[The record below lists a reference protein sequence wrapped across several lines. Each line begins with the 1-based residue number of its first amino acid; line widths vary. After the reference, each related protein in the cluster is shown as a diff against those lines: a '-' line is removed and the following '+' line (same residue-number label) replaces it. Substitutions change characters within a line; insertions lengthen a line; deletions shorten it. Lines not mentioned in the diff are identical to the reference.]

1 MTENQNKY
9 EYYFVHLSEKLNSK
23 TRGVCQGY
31 ENTRL
36 FCYYINIHKHGTHF
50 VRNFVVSICI
60 LLLMIHFRRFCF
72 TIVLVAVSATGI
84 LAQLK
89 GNKVLEKRREV
100 STRRTGSGLVSV
112 KGDVIFDIKNVDI
125 THFPEMSV
133 IFSAVNNRNVFVRTL
148 QKEDI
153 LVLENSIQR
162 PILSLDL
169 INSSNRVPID
179 IVFVIDE
186 TGSMQPFIDAVKDN
200 IKKFSGRLRSQ
211 GFDYQLGLVRFT
223 DEITWSSPD
232 LTDDVAMFEQ
242 WVGVIQAAG
251 GGDIPENALEAMKAA
266 TNIKYRPIAIKL
278 AILVTDAPCFERNKP
293 GDGTTDFTMKEMG
306 DFLFER
312 ELRLYAITPKEMTQY
327 HEMAVLTEG
336 ASFDIGAPFDSVLTQ
351 VAGDITSLYALRYLS
366 QSTLAPDSV
375 RIDILRSDDRSPL
388 TSRKMI
394 ALEEG
399 KRFVFEDLLFGPN
412 QAALATEFVP
422 ELERVVR
429 LMHVRP
435 TMRIRVEGHADASG
449 PHDKNIILAEQ
460 RAVAVKNYLMQS
472 GISST
477 RLESIGYGDSRP
489 IADNA
494 TEEGRRLNRRTEFVI
509 LQK

>member
-1 MTENQNKY
+1 
-9 EYYFVHLSEKLNSK
+9 
-23 TRGVCQGY
+23 
-31 ENTRL
+31 
-36 FCYYINIHKHGTHF
+36 
-50 VRNFVVSICI
+50 
-60 LLLMIHFRRFCF
+60 MIHFRLFCF
-72 TIVLVAVSATGI
+72 TCALVATFSAPVS
-84 LAQLK
+84 AQLK
-89 GNKVLEKRREV
+89 GNKALEKKREV
-100 STRRTGSGLVSV
+100 SARRTGSGLVSV

-133 IFSAVNNRNVFVRTL
+133 VFSAVNNRNVFVRTL
-148 QKEDI
+148 KKEDI
-153 LVLENSIQR
+153 LVLENAIQR

-169 INSSNRVPID
+169 ISASNRVPID

-200 IKKFSGRLRSQ
+200 IKRFSGRLRSQ

-223 DEITWSSPD
+223 DIVTWSSPE
-232 LTDDVAMFEQ
+232 LTDDVATFER
-242 WVGVIQAAG
+242 WVGEIQAAG
-251 GGDIPENALEAMKAA
+251 GGDIPENSLEGLKAA
-266 TNIKYRPIAIKL
+266 TNIKYRPIALKL
-278 AILVTDAPCFERNKP
+278 AILVTDAPCFERDKP
-293 GDGTTDFTMKEMG
+293 GDGTTDFTMREMG

-312 ELRLYAITPKEMTQY
+312 ELRLYGITPKEMTQY
-327 HEMAVLTEG
+327 QDMAVLTEG
-336 ASFDIGAPFDSVLTQ
+336 ASFDIAAPFDSVLTQ

-375 RIDILRSDDRSPL
+375 RIDILRSEDRSPL

-394 ALEEG
+394 ALDEG

-435 TMRIRVEGHADASG
+435 KMRIRVEGHADASG
-449 PHDKNIILAEQ
+449 PHDKNVILAGE
-460 RAVAVKNYLMQS
+460 RAVAVRKYLMQS
-472 GISST
+472 GISGD

>member
-1 MTENQNKY
+1 
-9 EYYFVHLSEKLNSK
+9 
-23 TRGVCQGY
+23 
-31 ENTRL
+31 
-36 FCYYINIHKHGTHF
+36 
-50 VRNFVVSICI
+50 
-60 LLLMIHFRRFCF
+60 MIHFRLFCF
-72 TIVLVAVSATGI
+72 SCALIAIFSAPVS
-84 LAQLK
+84 AQLK
-89 GNKVLEKRREV
+89 GNKALEKKREV
-100 STRRTGSGLVSV
+100 SARKTGSGLVSV

-148 QKEDI
+148 KKEDI
-153 LVLENSIQR
+153 LVLENGIQR

-169 INSSNRVPID
+169 ISASNRVPID

-200 IKKFSGRLRSQ
+200 IKRFSGRLRSQ

-223 DEITWSSPD
+223 DVVTWSSPD
-232 LTDDVAMFEQ
+232 LTDDVATFER
-242 WVGVIQAAG
+242 WVGEIQAAG
-251 GGDIPENALEAMKAA
+251 GGDIPENALEGLKAA
-266 TNIKYRPIAIKL
+266 TNIKYRPIALKL
-278 AILVTDAPCFERNKP
+278 AILVTDAPCFERDKP
-293 GDGTTDFTMKEMG
+293 GDGTTDFTMREMG

-312 ELRLYAITPKEMTQY
+312 ELRLFGITPKEMTQY
-327 HEMAVLTEG
+327 QDMAVLTEG
-336 ASFDIGAPFDSVLTQ
+336 ASFDIAAPFDSVLTQ

-375 RIDILRSDDRSPL
+375 RIDILRSEDRQPL

-394 ALEEG
+394 ALDEG

-449 PHDKNIILAEQ
+449 PHDKNVVLAEA
-460 RAVAVKNYLMQS
+460 RAQAVKKYLMQS
-472 GISST
+472 GISGT

>member
-1 MTENQNKY
+1 
-9 EYYFVHLSEKLNSK
+9 
-23 TRGVCQGY
+23 
-31 ENTRL
+31 
-36 FCYYINIHKHGTHF
+36 
-50 VRNFVVSICI
+50 
-60 LLLMIHFRRFCF
+60 MIHFRLFCF
-72 TIVLVAVSATGI
+72 SFALIAIFSAPVS
-84 LAQLK
+84 AQLK
-89 GNKVLEKRREV
+89 GNKALEKKREV

-148 QKEDI
+148 KKEDI
-153 LVLENSIQR
+153 LVLENGIQR

-169 INSSNRVPID
+169 ISASNRVPID

-186 TGSMQPFIDAVKDN
+186 TGSMQPYIDAVKDN
-200 IKKFSGRLRSQ
+200 IKRFSGRLRSQ

-223 DEITWSSPD
+223 DVVTWSSPE
-232 LTDDVAMFEQ
+232 LTDDVASFER
-242 WVGVIQAAG
+242 WVGEIQASG
-251 GGDIPENALEAMKAA
+251 GGDIPENALEGLKAA
-266 TNIKYRPIAIKL
+266 TNIKYRPIALKL
-278 AILVTDAPCFERNKP
+278 AILVTDAPCFERDKP
-293 GDGTTDFTMKEMG
+293 GDGTTDFTMREMG

-312 ELRLYAITPKEMTQY
+312 ELRLFGITPKEMTQY
-327 HEMAVLTEG
+327 QDMAVLTEG
-336 ASFDIGAPFDSVLTQ
+336 ASFDIAAPFDSVLTQ

-375 RIDILRSDDRSPL
+375 RIDILRSDDRQPL

-394 ALEEG
+394 ALDEG

-449 PHDKNIILAEQ
+449 PHDKNVVLAGL
-460 RAVAVKNYLMQS
+460 RAEAVKKYLMQS
-472 GISST
+472 GISGA

-489 IADNA
+489 IADNN

>member
-1 MTENQNKY
+1 
-9 EYYFVHLSEKLNSK
+9 
-23 TRGVCQGY
+23 
-31 ENTRL
+31 
-36 FCYYINIHKHGTHF
+36 
-50 VRNFVVSICI
+50 
-60 LLLMIHFRRFCF
+60 MIHFRRFCF
-72 TIVLVAVSATGI
+72 SCVLIALATGS
-84 LAQLK
+84 LYAQLK
-89 GNKVLEKRREV
+89 GNKALEKKREV
-100 STRRTGSGLVSV
+100 SARRTGSGLVSV

-148 QKEDI
+148 KKEDI
-153 LVLENSIQR
+153 LVLENGIQR

-169 INSSNRVPID
+169 ISASNRVPID

-186 TGSMQPFIDAVKDN
+186 TGSMQPYIDAVKDN
-200 IKKFSGRLRSQ
+200 IKRFSGRLRSQ

-223 DEITWSSPD
+223 DLVTWSSPE
-232 LTDDVAMFEQ
+232 LTDDVATFER
-242 WVGVIQAAG
+242 WVGEIQAAG
-251 GGDIPENALEAMKAA
+251 GGDIPENALEGLKAA
-266 TNIKYRPIAIKL
+266 TNIKYRPIALKL
-278 AILVTDAPCFERNKP
+278 AILVTDAPCFERDKP
-293 GDGTTDFTMKEMG
+293 GDGTTDFTMRDMG

-312 ELRLYAITPKEMTQY
+312 ELRLFGITPKEMTQY
-327 HEMAVLTEG
+327 QDMAVLTEG
-336 ASFDIGAPFDSVLTQ
+336 ASFDIAAPFDSVLTQ

-375 RIDILRSDDRSPL
+375 RIDILRSEDRQPL

-394 ALEEG
+394 ALDEG

-449 PHDKNIILAEQ
+449 PHDKNVVLAGL
-460 RAVAVKNYLMQS
+460 RAEAVKKYLMQS
-472 GISST
+472 GISGD
-477 RLESIGYGDSRP
+477 RLESLGYGDSRP
-489 IADNA
+489 IADNS
-494 TEEGRRLNRRTEFVI
+494 TEDGRRLNRRTEFVI

>member
-1 MTENQNKY
+1 
-9 EYYFVHLSEKLNSK
+9 
-23 TRGVCQGY
+23 
-31 ENTRL
+31 
-36 FCYYINIHKHGTHF
+36 
-50 VRNFVVSICI
+50 
-60 LLLMIHFRRFCF
+60 MIHFRLFCF
-72 TIVLVAVSATGI
+72 SCALIAFFSAPVC
-84 LAQLK
+84 AQLK
-89 GNKVLEKRREV
+89 GNKSLEKKREV
-100 STRRTGSGLVSV
+100 SARRTGSGLVSV

-148 QKEDI
+148 KKEDI
-153 LVLENSIQR
+153 LVLENGIQR

-169 INSSNRVPID
+169 ISASNRVPID

-186 TGSMQPFIDAVKDN
+186 TGSMQPYIDAVKDN
-200 IKKFSGRLRSQ
+200 IKRFSGRLRSQ

-223 DEITWSSPD
+223 DVVTWSSPE
-232 LTDDVAMFEQ
+232 LTDDVATFER
-242 WVGVIQAAG
+242 WVGEVQASG
-251 GGDIPENALEAMKAA
+251 GGDIPENALEGLKAA
-266 TNIKYRPIAIKL
+266 TNIKYRPIALKL
-278 AILVTDAPCFERNKP
+278 AILVTDAPCFERDKP
-293 GDGTTDFTMKEMG
+293 GDGTTDFTMREMG

-312 ELRLYAITPKEMTQY
+312 ELRLFGITPKEMTQY
-327 HEMAVLTEG
+327 QDMAVLTEG
-336 ASFDIGAPFDSVLTQ
+336 ASFDIASPFDSVLTQ

-375 RIDILRSDDRSPL
+375 RIDILRSEDRQPL

-394 ALEEG
+394 ALDEG

-435 TMRIRVEGHADASG
+435 TMKIRVEGHADASG
-449 PHDKNIILAEQ
+449 PHDKNVILAEA
-460 RAVAVKNYLMQS
+460 RAQAVKKYLMQS
-472 GISST
+472 GISGA

-489 IADNA
+489 IADNT

>member
-1 MTENQNKY
+1 
-9 EYYFVHLSEKLNSK
+9 
-23 TRGVCQGY
+23 
-31 ENTRL
+31 
-36 FCYYINIHKHGTHF
+36 
-50 VRNFVVSICI
+50 
-60 LLLMIHFRRFCF
+60 MIHFRLFCF
-72 TIVLVAVSATGI
+72 TCALIAIFSAPVS
-84 LAQLK
+84 AQLK
-89 GNKVLEKRREV
+89 GNKALEKKREV
-100 STRRTGSGLVSV
+100 SARRTGSGLVSV

-148 QKEDI
+148 KKEDI
-153 LVLENSIQR
+153 LVLENAIQR

-169 INSSNRVPID
+169 ISASNRVPID

-200 IKKFSGRLRSQ
+200 IKRFSGRLRSQ

-223 DEITWSSPD
+223 DIVTWSSPE
-232 LTDDVAMFEQ
+232 LTDDVATFER
-242 WVGVIQAAG
+242 WVGEIQAAG
-251 GGDIPENALEAMKAA
+251 GGDIPENSLEGLKAA
-266 TNIKYRPIAIKL
+266 TNIKYRPIALKL
-278 AILVTDAPCFERNKP
+278 AILVTDAPCFERDKP
-293 GDGTTDFTMKEMG
+293 GDGTTDFTMREMG

-312 ELRLYAITPKEMTQY
+312 ELRLYGITPKEMTQY
-327 HEMAVLTEG
+327 QDMAVLTEG
-336 ASFDIGAPFDSVLTQ
+336 ASFDIAAPFDSVLTQ

-375 RIDILRSDDRSPL
+375 RIDILRSEDRSPL

-394 ALEEG
+394 ALDEG

-435 TMRIRVEGHADASG
+435 KMRIRVEGHADASG
-449 PHDKNIILAEQ
+449 PHDKNVILAGE
-460 RAVAVKNYLMQS
+460 RAVAVRKYLMQS
-472 GISST
+472 GISGD

>member
-1 MTENQNKY
+1 
-9 EYYFVHLSEKLNSK
+9 
-23 TRGVCQGY
+23 
-31 ENTRL
+31 
-36 FCYYINIHKHGTHF
+36 
-50 VRNFVVSICI
+50 
-60 LLLMIHFRRFCF
+60 MIHFRLFCF
-72 TIVLVAVSATGI
+72 ICALIAIFSAPVF
-84 LAQLK
+84 AQLK
-89 GNKVLEKRREV
+89 GNKALEKKREV
-100 STRRTGSGLVSV
+100 SARRTGSGLVSV

-148 QKEDI
+148 KKEDI
-153 LVLENSIQR
+153 LVLENGIQR

-169 INSSNRVPID
+169 ISASNRVPID

-186 TGSMQPFIDAVKDN
+186 TGSMQPYIDAVKDN
-200 IKKFSGRLRSQ
+200 IKRFSGRLRSQ

-223 DEITWSSPD
+223 DVVTWSSPE
-232 LTDDVAMFEQ
+232 LTDDVASFER
-242 WVGVIQAAG
+242 WVGEIQAAG
-251 GGDIPENALEAMKAA
+251 GGDIPENALEGLKAA
-266 TNIKYRPIAIKL
+266 TNIKYRPIALKL
-278 AILVTDAPCFERNKP
+278 AILVTDAPCFERDKP
-293 GDGTTDFTMKEMG
+293 GDGTTDFTMREMG

-312 ELRLYAITPKEMTQY
+312 ELRLFGITPKEMTQY
-327 HEMAVLTEG
+327 QDMAVLTEG
-336 ASFDIGAPFDSVLTQ
+336 ASFDIAAPFDSVLTQ

-375 RIDILRSDDRSPL
+375 RIDILRSEDRQPL

-394 ALEEG
+394 ALDEG

-449 PHDKNIILAEQ
+449 PHDKNVVLAGL
-460 RAVAVKNYLMQS
+460 RAEAVKKYLMQS
-472 GISST
+472 GISGD
-477 RLESIGYGDSRP
+477 RLESLGYGDSRP
-489 IADNA
+489 IADNS

>member
-1 MTENQNKY
+1 
-9 EYYFVHLSEKLNSK
+9 
-23 TRGVCQGY
+23 
-31 ENTRL
+31 
-36 FCYYINIHKHGTHF
+36 
-50 VRNFVVSICI
+50 
-60 LLLMIHFRRFCF
+60 MIHFRLFCF
-72 TIVLVAVSATGI
+72 SCALIAIFSAPVS
-84 LAQLK
+84 AQLK
-89 GNKVLEKRREV
+89 GNKALEKKREV
-100 STRRTGSGLVSV
+100 SARKTGSGLVSV

-148 QKEDI
+148 KKEDI
-153 LVLENSIQR
+153 LVLENGIQR

-169 INSSNRVPID
+169 ISASNRVPID

-200 IKKFSGRLRSQ
+200 IKRFSGRLRSQ

-223 DEITWSSPD
+223 DVVTWSSPD
-232 LTDDVAMFEQ
+232 LTDDVATFER
-242 WVGVIQAAG
+242 WVGEIQAAG
-251 GGDIPENALEAMKAA
+251 GGDIPENALEGLKAA
-266 TNIKYRPIAIKL
+266 TNIKYRPIALKL
-278 AILVTDAPCFERNKP
+278 AILVTDAPCFERDKP
-293 GDGTTDFTMKEMG
+293 GDGTTDFTMREMG
-306 DFLFER
+306 DYLFER
-312 ELRLYAITPKEMTQY
+312 ELRLFGITPKEMTQY
-327 HEMAVLTEG
+327 QDMAVLTEG
-336 ASFDIGAPFDSVLTQ
+336 ASFDIAAPFDSVLTQ

-375 RIDILRSDDRSPL
+375 RIDILRSEDRQPL

-394 ALEEG
+394 ALDEG

-449 PHDKNIILAEQ
+449 PHDKNVILAGL
-460 RAVAVKNYLMQS
+460 RAEAVKKYLMQS
-472 GISST
+472 GISGT

>member
-1 MTENQNKY
+1 
-9 EYYFVHLSEKLNSK
+9 
-23 TRGVCQGY
+23 
-31 ENTRL
+31 
-36 FCYYINIHKHGTHF
+36 
-50 VRNFVVSICI
+50 
-60 LLLMIHFRRFCF
+60 MIHFRLFCF
-72 TIVLVAVSATGI
+72 SCAIIAFFSAPVS
-84 LAQLK
+84 AQLK
-89 GNKVLEKRREV
+89 GNKALEKKREV

-148 QKEDI
+148 KKEDI
-153 LVLENSIQR
+153 LVLENGIQR

-169 INSSNRVPID
+169 ISASNRVPID

-186 TGSMQPFIDAVKDN
+186 TGSMQPYIDAVKDN
-200 IKKFSGRLRSQ
+200 IKRFSGRLRSQ

-223 DEITWSSPD
+223 DIVTWSSPE
-232 LTDDVAMFEQ
+232 LTDDVASFER
-242 WVGVIQAAG
+242 WVGEIQASG
-251 GGDIPENALEAMKAA
+251 GGDIPENALEGLKAA
-266 TNIKYRPIAIKL
+266 TNIKYRPIALKL
-278 AILVTDAPCFERNKP
+278 AILVTDAPCVERDKP
-293 GDGTTDFTMKEMG
+293 GDGTTDFTMREMG

-312 ELRLYAITPKEMTQY
+312 ELRLFGITPKEMTQY
-327 HEMAVLTEG
+327 QDMAVLTEG
-336 ASFDIGAPFDSVLTQ
+336 ASFDIAAPFDSVLTQ

-375 RIDILRSDDRSPL
+375 RIDILRSEDRQPL

-394 ALEEG
+394 ALDEG

-412 QAALATEFVP
+412 QASLATEFVP

-449 PHDKNIILAEQ
+449 PHDKNVVLAGL
-460 RAVAVKNYLMQS
+460 RAEAVKKYLMQS
-472 GISST
+472 GISGA

-489 IADNA
+489 IADNN

>member
-1 MTENQNKY
+1 
-9 EYYFVHLSEKLNSK
+9 
-23 TRGVCQGY
+23 
-31 ENTRL
+31 
-36 FCYYINIHKHGTHF
+36 
-50 VRNFVVSICI
+50 
-60 LLLMIHFRRFCF
+60 MIHFRLFCF
-72 TIVLVAVSATGI
+72 SCALIAIFSASVS
-84 LAQLK
+84 AQLK
-89 GNKVLEKRREV
+89 GNKALEKKREV
-100 STRRTGSGLVSV
+100 SARRTGSGLVSV

-148 QKEDI
+148 KKEDI
-153 LVLENSIQR
+153 LVLENGIQR

-169 INSSNRVPID
+169 ISASNRVPID

-186 TGSMQPFIDAVKDN
+186 TGSMQPYIDAVKDN
-200 IKKFSGRLRSQ
+200 IKRFSGRLRSQ

-223 DEITWSSPD
+223 DIVTWSSPE
-232 LTDDVAMFEQ
+232 LTDDVSIFER
-242 WVGVIQAAG
+242 WVGEIQAAG
-251 GGDIPENALEAMKAA
+251 GGDIPENALEGLKAA
-266 TNIKYRPIAIKL
+266 TNIKYRPIALKL
-278 AILVTDAPCFERNKP
+278 AILVTDAPCVERDKP
-293 GDGTTDFTMKEMG
+293 GDGTTDFTMREMG

-312 ELRLYAITPKEMTQY
+312 ELRLFGITPKEMTQY
-327 HEMAVLTEG
+327 QDMAVLTEG
-336 ASFDIGAPFDSVLTQ
+336 ASFDIASSFDSVLTQ

-375 RIDILRSDDRSPL
+375 RIDILRSEDRQPL

-394 ALEEG
+394 ALDEG

-412 QAALATEFVP
+412 QASLATEFVP

-449 PHDKNIILAEQ
+449 PHDKNVVLAGL
-460 RAVAVKNYLMQS
+460 RAEAVKKYLMQS
-472 GISST
+472 GIAGT

-489 IADNA
+489 IADNN

>member
-1 MTENQNKY
+1 
-9 EYYFVHLSEKLNSK
+9 
-23 TRGVCQGY
+23 
-31 ENTRL
+31 
-36 FCYYINIHKHGTHF
+36 
-50 VRNFVVSICI
+50 
-60 LLLMIHFRRFCF
+60 MIHFRLFCF
-72 TIVLVAVSATGI
+72 TYALIAIFSVPVS
-84 LAQLK
+84 AQLK
-89 GNKVLEKRREV
+89 GNKALEKKREV
-100 STRRTGSGLVSV
+100 SSRRTGSGLVSV

-148 QKEDI
+148 KKEDI
-153 LVLENSIQR
+153 LVLENGIQR
-162 PILSLDL
+162 PILALDL
-169 INSSNRVPID
+169 ISASNRVPID

-200 IKKFSGRLRSQ
+200 IKRFSGRLRSQ

-223 DEITWSSPD
+223 DVVTWSSPE
-232 LTDDVAMFEQ
+232 LTDDVATFER
-242 WVGVIQAAG
+242 WVGEIQAAG
-251 GGDIPENALEAMKAA
+251 GGDIPENSLEALKAA
-266 TNIKYRPIAIKL
+266 TNIKYRPIALKL
-278 AILVTDAPCFERNKP
+278 AILVTDAPCFERDKP
-293 GDGTTDFTMKEMG
+293 GDGTTDFTMREMG
-306 DFLFER
+306 DYLFER
-312 ELRLYAITPKEMTQY
+312 ELRLYGITPKEMTQY
-327 HEMAVLTEG
+327 QDMAVLTEG
-336 ASFDIGAPFDSVLTQ
+336 ASFDIAAPFDSVLTQ

-375 RIDILRSDDRSPL
+375 RIDILRSEDRSPL

-394 ALEEG
+394 ALDEG

-435 TMRIRVEGHADASG
+435 KMRIRVEGHADASG
-449 PHDKNIILAEQ
+449 PHDKNVILAAE
-460 RAVAVKNYLMQS
+460 RAVAVRKYLMQS
-472 GISST
+472 GISGD